1 MHTSAFI
8 LLLAQS
14 FFFSVNSGLVD
25 LLQPLR
31 MMSLGNP
38 KVSTTLLKNGHL
50 AYEVEGTAA
59 ITTNADDYFKDTWI
73 KDFIFL
79 VYVKMKS
86 KKSTLF
92 SVSDINGVIQL
103 SVVLEQVTNSMTKVE
118 IYYTP
123 SSKTTSNLLTKL
135 HMPGVMI
142 TWTMISIKAIGNWVY
157 LYKNCVLVDSEE
169 VGVRQ
174 ALQVQVDSLMKIGG
188 TGNFS
193 LQDFKVILF
202 CF

>member
-1 MHTSAFI
+1 
-8 LLLAQS
+8 
-14 FFFSVNSGLVD
+14 
-25 LLQPLR
+25 

-202 CF
+202 CFLTPFLQRGLSRITVEKNCLPKFTNCN